1 MPNWTEEQKEA
12 IYKSGQNIIV
22 SAGAGSGKTAV
33 LTERVIEK
41 LKSGVN
47 INNLLILT
55 FTNKAAQEMKDRIRG
70 AISKEESLEEQL
82 DYIDSSYITTF
93 DSFSLSIVKKYGYT
107 LNLGKNIN
115 IADASTIYLE
125 TKKIIDDIFDKK
137 YKENNKNFLKIIND
151 FTTKNDEEIKKYIL
165 NINNALDLKINKKEY
180 LDNYI
185 KEYYSSKNIDL
196 LVDSYNKL
204 LISIVKELELLLKDF
219 SYEVETDFYLSFE
232 ELFTNL
238 LNSSNYMDIKNNVN
252 IELPRLPK
260 SSDEAKDIKDSIK
273 KTLDRLTDL
282 TRFENVLELKE
293 TLLSTKD
300 YVEAII
306 EIIKELDERLYN
318 IKKELNIYDFI
329 DISKMGIE
337 IIKNNE
343 NIREELKKSFEEI
356 MIDEYQDT
364 SDVQE
369 EFISLISNNNVYMV
383 GDIKQSIYR
392 FRNANPYLFKEKY
405 DNYAKNNGGIKIDLT
420 KNFRSREEVVNDIN
434 TMFSYLMTDLVGGAD
449 YKVSHKMIAG
459 NKLYFLK
466 KLFGQ
471 ESNLEIINYEFD
483 KDLHFTKEEIEI
495 FYIAQD
501 IKKKIDSKYQV
512 LDKKTGELRDA
523 SYKDFTILLDRSS
536 NFDLYKKVFQYFQ
549 IPLTKYSATNIIEEN
564 EIILIK
570 NILKLLINQKE
581 KNYDVEFKYAFTSIA
596 RSYLF
601 EMDDEE
607 IFDMVTNNKY
617 SGELLDII
625 DSIIEDMDNLSLNE
639 IISEIID
646 KFKFYSKFILVGD
659 INNRINR
666 ITSIIDIFNNLS
678 SINYSIEEAYL
689 YLNELIDNQY
699 KIEVKEQNE
708 ASNSVKIMTIHASK
722 GLEFSICYFASFHSK
737 FNKSDIKDRFMYSND
752 FGIISPYFKEGI
764 GSTFVK
770 DLVKNKYDIEEISE
784 RIRLLYVA
792 LTRAKEKMIIVTS
805 IPDKELHDVKKINSF
820 LDMIIYSKN
829 VLKKYIK
836 SMDIKKLNLTKK
848 YNLIEKSN
856 YHESIPNTDERLVIN
871 ELNIDNEQLTEEHI
885 SKENNKLVDKET
897 KDKMELGTKVHE
909 MLELI
914 DFKNPDYDNL
924 DIDDFF
930 KNKIKNFIEGLDVN
944 NIINTYKEYE
954 FLYEKDNNL
963 YHGIIDLMIEY
974 EDSIKIIDYK
984 LKNTDDE
991 AYIKQ
996 LNSYKD
1002 YISTKTNKKIDIY
1015 LFSII
1020 AGTLNKI

>member
-41 LKSGVN
+41 LKSGIN

-55 FTNKAAQEMKDRIRG
+55 FTNKAAQEMKDRIRE
-70 AISKEESLEEQL
+70 AIGKVEELQEQL

-115 IADASTIYLE
+115 IADSSTIYLE

-137 YKENNKNFLKIIND
+137 YQENNKNFLKLIND

-165 NINNALDLKINKKEY
+165 NINNSLDLKINKKEY
-180 LDNYI
+180 LDVYI
-185 KEYYSSKNIDL
+185 DNYYSNKNIDL
-196 LVDSYNKL
+196 LIDKYNKL
-204 LISIVKELELLLKDF
+204 LISVINELEQLLKDF
-219 SYEVETDFYLSFE
+219 SYEVDTDFYLSFE
-232 ELFTNL
+232 ELFL
-238 LNSSNYMDIKNNVN
+238 SLINSKTYGEIKNNIN

-260 SSDEAKDIKDSIK
+260 SSEEAKSIKDSIK
-273 KTLDRLTDL
+273 KTLDRLSLL
-282 TRFENVLELKE
+282 TRFESEDELKE
-293 TLLSTKD
+293 TLISTKE
-300 YVEAII
+300 YAEAII
-306 EIIKELDERLYN
+306 EIVKELDERLYN
-318 IKKELNIYDFI
+318 IKKNLNIYDFI

-337 IIKNNE
+337 IIKKNK
-343 NIREELKKSFEEI
+343 NIQEELMNSFKEI

-369 EFISLISNNNVYMV
+369 EFISLIANNNVYMV

-405 DNYAKNNGGIKIDLT
+405 DNYSNNNGGIKIDLT

-434 TMFSYLMTDLVGGAD
+434 EMFSYLMTDLVGGAD

-466 KLFGQ
+466 RLLGQ
-471 ESNLEIINYEFD
+471 ESNLEIINYEYD
-483 KDLHFTKEEIEI
+483 KEKNFTKEEIEI

-501 IKKKIDSKYQV
+501 IKKKIDNKYQV
-512 LDKKTGELRDA
+512 LDKKLGELRDA
-523 SYKDFTILLDRSS
+523 KYSDFTILLDRSS
-536 NFDLYKKVFQYFQ
+536 NFDLYKKIFQYFQ

-570 NILKLLINQKE
+570 NILKLLINQTE

-601 EMDDEE
+601 GLSDEE
-607 IFDMVTNNKY
+607 IFDMVTNNNY
-617 SGELLDII
+617 SSEILNVI
-625 DSIIEDMDNLSLNE
+625 DSIIEDIDNLSLNE

-646 KFKFYSKFILVGD
+646 KFDFYSKFILVGD

-678 SINYSIEEAYL
+678 SINYSIKEAYL
-689 YLNELIDNQY
+689 YLNELIENQY

-737 FNKSDIKDRFMYSND
+737 FNKSDIKDKFMYSND

-764 GSTFVK
+764 GTTFVK
-770 DLVKNKYDIEEISE
+770 DLVKDKYDIEEISE

-792 LTRAKEKMIIVTS
+792 LTRAKEKMIIITS
-805 IPDKELHDVKKINSF
+805 IPEKEIHDAKKINSF

-836 SMDIKKLNLTKK
+836 NMDIKKLNLTRK
-848 YNLIEKSN
+848 YNLTEESN
-856 YHESIPNTDERLVIN
+856 YNELIPYSEEKLLIK
-871 ELNIDNEQLTEEHI
+871 ELNIENESLTEEHI
-885 SKENNKLVDKET
+885 SKENNKLIDKET
-897 KDKMELGTKVHE
+897 KEKLEFGTKIHE
-909 MLELI
+909 IFELI
-914 DFKNPDYDNL
+914 DFKNPNYDDL
-924 DIDDFF
+924 EVDDFL
-930 KNKIKNFIEGLDVN
+930 KNKIKNFISQLDIN
-944 NIINTYKEYE
+944 NIINVYKEYE
-954 FLYEKDNNL
+954 FLYNKDNNI
-963 YHGIIDLMIEY
+963 YHGVIDLMIEY
-974 EDSIKIIDYK
+974 KDSIKIIDYK
-984 LKNTDDE
+984 LKNVDDE
-991 AYIKQ
+991 GYIKQ

-1002 YISTKTNKKIDIY
+1002 YISMKTNKKIDIY
-1015 LFSII
+1015 LFSILS
-1020 AGTLNKI
+1020 GTFTKI

>member
-55 FTNKAAQEMKDRIRG
+55 FTNKAAQEMKDRIRS

-137 YKENNKNFLKIIND
+137 YEENNKNFLKIIND

-238 LNSSNYMDIKNNVN
+238 LNSSNYLDIKNNVN

-273 KTLDRLTDL
+273 KTLDRLADL

-293 TLLSTKD
+293 TLLSTKE

-369 EFISLISNNNVYMV
+369 EFISLIANNNVYMV

-405 DNYAKNNGGIKIDLT
+405 DNYSKNNGGIKIDLT

-434 TMFSYLMTDLVGGAD
+434 TMFSYLMTDLIGGAD

-459 NKLYFLK
+459 NQLYSIK
-466 KLFGQ
+466 KHLGQ

-501 IKKKIDSKYQV
+501 IKKKIEDKYQV

-523 SYKDFTILLDRSS
+523 NYKDFTILLDRSS

-617 SGELLDII
+617 SGELLDVI
-625 DSIIEDMDNLSLNE
+625 DSIIVDIDNLSLNE

-737 FNKSDIKDRFMYSND
+737 FNKSDIKDRFMYSSD

-805 IPDKELHDVKKINSF
+805 IPDKELHDAKKINSF

-829 VLKKYIK
+829 VLKNYIK
-836 SMDIKKLNLTKK
+836 NMDINKLNLTKK

-856 YHESIPNTDERLVIN
+856 YQETITKTDEKLVIN

-885 SKENNKLVDKET
+885 SKENNKLIDKET
-897 KDKMELGTKVHE
+897 KDKMEFGTKVHE
-909 MLELI
+909 ILELI

-930 KNKIKNFIEGLDVN
+930 KSKIKNFIDKLDIN

-963 YHGIIDLMIEY
+963 YHGIIDLIVEY

-984 LKNTDDE
+984 LKNTEDD

-1020 AGTLNKI
+1020 SGTFNKI